1 MIQPILYSYSFHR
14 PPEPV
19 LLDSSS
25 VLADRIPL
33 MDTFFQIVIYLSE
46 TIAQW
51 WKAGYQDMSNPRVF
65 MDHLKKL
72 AVSTAC

>member
-1 MIQPILYSYSFHR
+1 MIQPILYSYSFHG

-25 VLADRIPL
+25 ILADRIPL
-33 MDTFFQIVIYLSE
+33 MNTFFQIVIYLCE

-51 WKAGYQDMSNPRVF
+51 RKESYQDVPE
-65 MDHLKKL
+65 
-72 AVSTAC
+72 